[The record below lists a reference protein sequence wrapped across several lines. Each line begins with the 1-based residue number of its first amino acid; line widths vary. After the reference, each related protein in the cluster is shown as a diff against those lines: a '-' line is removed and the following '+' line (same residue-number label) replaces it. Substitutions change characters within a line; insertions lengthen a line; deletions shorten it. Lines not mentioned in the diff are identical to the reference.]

1 METCPKK
8 WILENST
15 YAEIWERKGYPQ
27 PLTKGSVKGIVIHK
41 TLETIVQALTNNN
54 CPSVASSEAHE
65 TINMEFSQTAEQQK
79 IIQQFMNV
87 FGNNISGL
95 ARIAAK
101 QVLGRFLRKT
111 EITNKCLS

>member
-1 METCPKK
+1 MDSFSYDIESFLKEK
-8 WILENST
+8 DFDSLES
-15 YAEIWERKGYPQ
+15 YK
-27 PLTKGSVKGIVIHK
+27 
-41 TLETIVQALTNNN
+41 
-54 CPSVASSEAHE
+54 AHE
-65 TINMEFSQTAEQQK
+65 TINMEFSQTAEQK
-79 IIQQFMNV
+79 KMIQEYRNV